1 MAKAGLKLKY
11 YYDTL
16 LYIAAEVGL
25 EKTFY
30 QVSETDG
37 VVVVCV
43 VIYEPDISCPIE
55 FPFDVMLS
63 TIDGSAG
70 KISEKSHLGLKVWYA
85 E

>member
-63 TIDGSAG
+63 TIDGNAG